1 MLRTI
6 KRVDMKKIISV
17 LFVLGLFSGCYYD
30 NFEELSPTPPVRTD
44 TTTNVNSCDTTNP
57 TLYSDVNVILSANC
71 GINNSCHGASNTSGY
86 NLSNYAGVKS
96 VGQTG
101 QLYGAIAQTQA
112 YIAMPQGGGK
122 LSACN
127 IAKVKRWIDNRYAQ

>member
-1 MLRTI
+1 MKLTI
-6 KRVDMKKIISV
+6 CLVTKGRKD
-17 LFVLGLFSGCYYD
+17 Y
-30 NFEELSPTPPVRTD
+30 LSEALTSYEKFIETA
-44 TTTNVNSCDTTNP
+44 
-57 TLYSDVNVILSANC
+57 DVNVILSANC

-127 IAKVKRWIDNRYAQ
+127 IAKVKRWIDNGYAQ